1 MDGAL
6 PSAPLE
12 RRAGRDARA
21 REVGIMTYPGIER
34 RLVTGDV
41 VAMLKSGKVRAVRRA
56 PRDRPIDRSDPLSA
70 RDWFPYDRVR
80 VVNAVP

>member
-21 REVGIMTYPGIER
+21 REVGIMPNPGIER

-56 PRDRPIDRSDPLSA
+56 PRDRSDPLSA

>member
-21 REVGIMTYPGIER
+21 REVGIMTNPGIER

-56 PRDRPIDRSDPLSA
+56 RSIDRSIDRILSPL
-70 RDWFPYDRVR
+70 
-80 VVNAVP
+80 VPAAHQRPP